1 MHQTTAN
8 RMLDTYENGKSITA
22 YNKTGSG
29 YRATERQKIMDRY
42 QGCCGKTAGLGAKA
56 ADARPGSMCGWIL
69 YSFTWDKT
77 TRIMTQECNSNYWPA
92 CADGFYLGQH
102 NRPELWPKSSTAIT
116 DQHARQHV
124 WLQYSST
131 WSTTDQNYDPKLQK
145 QPLIIDQSPYVQSP
159 PLWTLLR

>member
-1 MHQTTAN
+1 MKRSHSALSTMVIPKGNVKWNDWETRFRVTRQDWLQNDDIRNRTAAN
-8 RMLDTYENGKSITA
+8 RMLDTYENGKSIRA

-29 YRATERQKIMDRY
+29 YRATERQKMMDRY

-92 CADGFYLGQH
+92 CADGFYTHPPGATQQTRIMTQEF
-102 NRPELWPKSSTAIT
+102 NSN
-116 DQHARQHV
+116 
-124 WLQYSST
+124 Y
-131 WSTTDQNYDPKLQK
+131 WSAC
-145 QPLIIDQSPYVQSP
+145 
-159 PLWTLLR
+159 